1 MKREIDY
8 EKVLEKCGL
17 SMKRS
22 RKNAGYDRAEIDRQN
37 KEFDEL
43 EKKEK
48 QRKKKTKINKIE
60 EKEISEIESE
70 YN

>member
-17 SMKRS
+17 SMKRC
-22 RKNAGYDRAEIDRQN
+22 RRNAGLAKSEVARQK

-43 EKKEK
+43 EKKS
-48 QRKKKTKINKIE
+48 KKKSKLNRI
-60 EKEISEIESE
+60 IESE
-70 YN
+70 VSEIKSEYV

>member
-1 MKREIDY
+1 MKRDIDY
-8 EKVLEKCGL
+8 EKVLTKCGL

-22 RKNAGYDRAEIDRQN
+22 RRNADYARTEIDRQN

-48 QRKKKTKINKIE
+48 QRKKKTKVNKIE
-60 EKEISEIESE
+60 EKEISEVESE

>member
-22 RKNAGYDRAEIDRQN
+22 RRNAGYAKTEIDRQN

-48 QRKKKTKINKIE
+48 QRKKKTKINKIVE
-60 EKEISEIESE
+60 EEISEVKSE

>member
-8 EKVLEKCGL
+8 EKVLAKCGL

-22 RKNAGYDRAEIDRQN
+22 SRNASYAKAEIDRQN
-37 KEFDEL
+37 EEFDEL

-48 QRKKKTKINKIE
+48 QKKKKTKVNKIDE
-60 EKEISEIESE
+60 
-70 YN
+70 